1 MPYPLARLTS
11 RTPENVNV
19 PLDRLYPTH
28 AEALKLAGL
37 APTKYPTQGGGLD
50 ALAAKLEPEHGKKKS
65 KSRQTYFCI
74 GVSDVWETPVHV
86 ALRELRNKYNLKW
99 LRISMS

>member
-1 MPYPLARLTS
+1 M
-11 RTPENVNV
+11 
-19 PLDRLYPTH
+19 
-28 AEALKLAGL
+28 
-37 APTKYPTQGGGLD
+37 D